1 MDSTTMVLA
10 LALGNLLMAAALFFS
25 EPGDSRPAA
34 LSAWGFARQMQ
45 GAGWLLLAIGAA
57 GVVPEQLALPAAYGL
72 VFAGV
77 AWEAG
82 AQWERAGRLRWR
94 RVVTPL
100 LGLAV
105 LGFFLCYM
113 VDPIGLRALAAS
125 LILGGFYVAAA
136 AALARNW
143 AEASMLRRFLALATA
158 VLALVVGARGA
169 LVMLSPAGWGW
180 LSNDLLR
187 QLHSGALY
195 LLMLLGGF
203 GWVLLARERLQAEL
217 ARAEVVDTVADVPN
231 RRGFFQLLAPWMAL
245 ARRPGPPSALVLFD
259 LDNFKRINDSYG
271 HAAGDVVLAALLDA
285 CKRQLRDSDQLGR
298 LVSVEFAILLP
309 RTSQMDAAMVAE
321 RMRAAIEAQRVKTE
335 RALISLTAS
344 FGVTTI
350 RPDDSSVTL
359 LARAE
364 EALRAAKAHGRNRI
378 ELAPPPAGPEVDAAD
393 AVGAAGAADAAA
405 NSADSAGAGPA

>member
-10 LALGNLLMAAALFFS
+10 LALGNLAMAAALFFS
-25 EPGDSRPAA
+25 EQADGRPAA
-34 LSAWGFARQMQ
+34 LSAWGWSRQLQ
-45 GAGWLLLAIGAA
+45 AAGWLLLAIGVS
-57 GVVPEQLALPAAYGL
+57 GVVPEQLALPVAYGL

-82 AQWERAGRLRWR
+82 AQWERAGRARWR
-94 RVVTPL
+94 RVVAPL
-100 LGLAV
+100 LGLAILV
-105 LGFFLCYM
+105 FLLCYL
-113 VDPIGLRALAAS
+113 VDPFGLRALAAS
-125 LILGGFYVAAA
+125 LILGGFYLAAA
-136 AALARNW
+136 VALACRW

-158 VLALVVGARGA
+158 ILALVVGARGA
-169 LVMLSPAGWGW
+169 LVMLSPGGWGW
-180 LSNDLLR
+180 LTNEMLR

-203 GWVLLARERLQAEL
+203 GWLLLARERLQGEV
-217 ARAEVVDTVADVPN
+217 ARLEVVDPVADVPN

-245 ARRPGPPSALVLFD
+245 ARRPGAPTALVLFD
-259 LDNFKRINDSYG
+259 LDNFKRINDGYG
-271 HAAGDVVLAALLDA
+271 HAAGDAVLAALVEA

-298 LVSVEFAILLP
+298 LVGVEFAILLP
-309 RTSQMDAAMVAE
+309 RTSQEDAAMVAE

-335 RALISLTAS
+335 RAMIALTAS

-364 EALRAAKAHGRNRI
+364 EALRAAKDLGRNRV
-378 ELAPPPAGPEVDAAD
+378 ELAPPPLAPGADPADAAD
-393 AVGAAGAADAAA
+393 ADLDPDLDPDADP
-405 NSADSAGAGPA
+405 DLT